1 MAHGWHIRN
10 AGEVKG
16 VMNCCYSRVPGRI
29 RTCGVFQLPPLA
41 TPAEFAEYLRTTTAA
56 LAQDRYRGTG
66 AKFIER
72 GSRVLHR
79 WSDVSEWLDRNTIQ
93 RTDDPRRQ
101 R

>member
-1 MAHGWHIRN
+1 
-10 AGEVKG
+10 
-16 VMNCCYSRVPGRI
+16 MNCCYSRAPDRI